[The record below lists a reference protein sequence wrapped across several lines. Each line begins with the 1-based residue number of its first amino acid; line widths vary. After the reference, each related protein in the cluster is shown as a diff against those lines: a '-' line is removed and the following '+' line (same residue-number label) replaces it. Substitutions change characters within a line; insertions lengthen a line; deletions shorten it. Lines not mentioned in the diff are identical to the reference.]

1 MPQQIAHRRIANK
14 PKALPRKIVS
24 LPKKDSGAEN
34 GPVRD
39 KTQIRHI
46 ESGLTTQGSALP
58 DDLAEI
64 G

>member
-14 PKALPRKIVS
+14 PKALSRKIVS

-34 GPVRD
+34 GPVKD
-39 KTQIRHI
+39 ETQIRQI
-46 ESGLTTQGSALP
+46 GSGLSAQGSGLP